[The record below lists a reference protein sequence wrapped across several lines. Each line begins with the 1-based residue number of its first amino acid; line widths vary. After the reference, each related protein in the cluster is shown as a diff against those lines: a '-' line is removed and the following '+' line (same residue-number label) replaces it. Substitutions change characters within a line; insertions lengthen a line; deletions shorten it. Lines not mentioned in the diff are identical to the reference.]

1 MKINRY
7 LKELGLDWCDLPGNY
22 DGKLHNCGIKKLEN
36 SAAADP
42 RNKTDDEGFCEYEFF
57 SLDYSMALY
66 IYPRLCKFR
75 DEYAKFGTPGCF
87 CYNKDDQPDKKGD
100 EKWLKTIDK
109 IILAFKYIITDPS
122 DVDYKLKQKVVSR
135 GLHLFAEYY
144 NCFWY

>member
-1 MKINRY
+1 MKMNRY

-42 RNKTDDEGFCEYEFF
+42 RNKADDEGFCEYEFF

-87 CYNKDDQPDKKGD
+87 CYNKKGEPVENGN
-100 EKWLKTIDK
+100 EKWIKVLDK
-109 IILAFKYIITDPS
+109 MILSFKYIIKEPEDI
-122 DVDYKLKQKVVSR
+122 DYKEKDRIIKK
-135 GLHLFAEYY
+135 GLFLFAKYY
-144 NCFWY
+144 NCLWY